1 MHKFMTRR
9 NILRGAGVVLAMPV
23 LHSLMPRGVR
33 AQAQGLPK
41 RFIPVYY
48 CNGVPPAWWDGA
60 PPDNSSLFDDGFTLN
75 ALTGPLEAVKA
86 KTLIVSRLGNWAFH
100 SAPGGLEPSHSRCC
114 AATLTCVDTDAKGGD
129 SGDSTT
135 NSISADQVI
144 VQNLNLG
151 MVTPIGSMQVGLGSF
166 PGAFDARSYAYNQVV
181 SWKSATEPLKRM
193 VNPKAVF
200 DMMVG
205 AGAMTAAPEQATPDP
220 AAMQAA
226 QLAAARNQSVL
237 DAVIEDAE
245 GLKLR
250 LSKLDQQAMDQFL
263 TSFREVEM
271 QATQVGNILTGG
283 SAGCQVIP
291 EPMVVPEPGGP
302 MQGLNQG
309 EEGYDRQ
316 THANVMNDLIAMAIQ
331 CDVTRVISYMLDDA
345 RSEFD
350 YNAFIAEEHRTALGG
365 MDFGGASNFHG
376 SAQHGPENNGGYQLI
391 TRWFVDTV
399 AKLALK
405 LDAMPE
411 GDGTVLDNTVML
423 MVNSQH
429 GANHDN
435 NDLPVVLIGSGGGVL
450 KQNGHVAYTL
460 TEASMRHTRDLYYT
474 IQNNVFGANVASFG
488 DHVSGEPNAALTE
501 ILA

>member
-9 NILRGAGVVLAMPV
+9 NILRGAGVVLAMPF

-33 AQAQGLPK
+33 AQAAAAK
-41 RFIPVYY
+41 RFIPIYY

-60 PPDNSSLFDDGFTLN
+60 PPENSSLFNDGFTLN
-75 ALTGPLEAVKA
+75 PILAPFEAVKA
-86 KTLIVSRLGNWAFH
+86 KTLVISHLGNWSFH
-100 SAPGGLEPSHSRCC
+100 GAPGGLEPSHSRC
-114 AATLTCVDTDAKGGD
+114 AAAVLTCVDTDAKGGD

-144 VQNLNLG
+144 VQNLNMG
-151 MVTPIGSMQVGLGSF
+151 ATTPLASMQVGLGSF
-166 PGAFDARSYAYNQVV
+166 PGAFDARSYAYNQCF

-200 DMMVG
+200 DMLVG
-205 AGAMTAAPEQATPDP
+205 AGAMTAAPEQAMPDP
-220 AAMQAA
+220 AAEQAA

-237 DAVIEDAE
+237 DAVQEDAE

-263 TSFREVEM
+263 TSFREVEL

-316 THANVMNDLIAMAIQ
+316 THANVMNELIAMAIQ

-350 YNAFIAEEHRTALGG
+350 YGAFIAEEHRTALGG

-391 TRWFVDTV
+391 TRWFNDTV

-423 MVNSQH
+423 MINSQH

-435 NDLPVVLIGSGGGVL
+435 NDLPVVIVGSGGGVL
-450 KQNGHVAYTL
+450 KQNGHVAYT
-460 TEASMRHTRDLYYT
+460 TSEASVTHIRDLYYT
-474 IQNNVFGANVASFG
+474 VQNQVFAANVASFG
-488 DHVSGEPNAALTE
+488 DSMGNVPNALLAE

>member
-9 NILRGAGVVLAMPV
+9 NILRGTGVVLAMPF
-23 LHSLMPRGVR
+23 LHSLLPRGAR
-33 AQAQGLPK
+33 AQAALPK
-41 RFIPVYY
+41 RFLPIYF

-60 PPDNSSLFDDGFTLN
+60 PPDGSSLFDDGFTLN
-75 ALTGPLEAVKA
+75 PILAPLEAVKA
-86 KTLIVSRLGNWAFH
+86 KTLMVSRLGNWAFH
-100 SAPGGLEPSHSRCC
+100 GGPGGLEPSHSRCC

-144 VQNLNLG
+144 VQNLD
-151 MVTPIGSMQVGLGSF
+151 MASMTPIGSMQVGLGSF

-200 DMMVG
+200 DMLVG
-205 AGAMTAAPEQATPDP
+205 AGAMTAMPEQSMPDP

-226 QLAAARNQSVL
+226 QLAAARNASVL

-250 LSKLDQQAMDQFL
+250 LSKVDQQSMDQFL
-263 TSFREVEM
+263 TSFREVEA
-271 QATQVGNILTGG
+271 QATQVGNILNGG
-283 SAGCQVIP
+283 SAGCTVIA
-291 EPMVVPEPGGP
+291 EPGVVPEPGGP

-316 THANVMNDLIAMAIQ
+316 THANVMNDLIFMALQ

-350 YNAFIAEEHRTALGG
+350 YNAFIADEHRVFGG
-365 MDFGGASNFHG
+365 DYGGASNFHG
-376 SAQHGPENNGGYQLI
+376 GAQHGPENNDGYQMI

-399 AKLALK
+399 SKLAQK
-405 LDAMPE
+405 LDAVPE
-411 GDGTVLDNTVML
+411 GAGTMLDNTLML
-423 MVNSQH
+423 MINSQH

-435 NDLPVVLIGSGGGVL
+435 NDLPVVLVGSGGGVF
-450 KQNGHVAYTL
+450 KQNGHVAYNS
-460 TEASMRHTRDLYYT
+460 TEASVTHTRDLFYT
-474 IQNNVFGANVASFG
+474 VQNAMFNANAASFG
-488 DHVSGEPNAALTE
+488 DHMSGEPNALLTE
-501 ILA
+501 LLA

>member
-9 NILRGAGVVLAMPV
+9 NILRGAGVVLAMPF
-23 LHSLMPRGVR
+23 LHSLMPRGAR
-33 AQAQGLPK
+33 AQAAAAK
-41 RFIPVYY
+41 RFIPIYY
-48 CNGVPPAWWDGA
+48 CNGVPPSWWEGA
-60 PPDNSSLFDDGFTLN
+60 PPDGSSLFNDGFTLN
-75 ALTGPLEAVKA
+75 PILAPFEAVKA
-86 KTLIVSRLGNWAFH
+86 KTLVVSHLGNWSFH
-100 SAPGGLEPSHSRCC
+100 AAPGGLEPSHSRC
-114 AATLTCVDTDAKGGD
+114 AAAVLTCVDTDAKGGD

-144 VQNLNLG
+144 VQNLNMG
-151 MVTPIGSMQVGLGSF
+151 AMTPLASMQVGLGSF
-166 PGAFDARSYAYNQVV
+166 PGAFDARSYAYNQCF

-205 AGAMTAAPEQATPDP
+205 AGAMTAAPTQAMPDP
-220 AAMQAA
+220 AAQQAA

-250 LSKLDQQAMDQFL
+250 LSRVDQQAMDQFL

-283 SAGCQVIP
+283 NAGCQVIP

-309 EEGYDRQ
+309 DEGYDRQ
-316 THANVMNDLIAMAIQ
+316 AHADVMNDLIAMAIQ

-350 YNAFIAEEHRTALGG
+350 YAAFIGDEHRVFNTTDYG
-365 MDFGGASNFHG
+365 FASNFHG
-376 SAQHGPENNGGYQLI
+376 SSQHGPEDNAGYKLI
-391 TRWFVDTV
+391 TRWFNDTV
-399 AKLALK
+399 SKLAQK

-423 MVNSQH
+423 MINSQH

-450 KQNGHVAYTL
+450 KQNGHVAYT
-460 TEASMRHTRDLYYT
+460 TVESSVTHIRDLYYT
-474 IQNNVFGANVASFG
+474 VQNNVFGANVTSFG
-488 DHVSGEPNAALTE
+488 DSMNNVPNAALAE
-501 ILA
+501 ILV